1 VAIVVVQEVD
11 SVVVEVA
18 TVVVEVVQE
27 VDSVVVEVAPDS
39 LLMREWTPER
49 GTST

>member
-1 VAIVVVQEVD
+1 MAIVVVQEVD
-11 SVVVEVA
+11 SVAVEVVTVVVEVA
-18 TVVVEVVQE
+18 TVVA
-27 VDSVVVEVAPDS
+27 VVVAEVALDS